1 MDAFDNHPRE
11 GETHEQATRRAL
23 WAARLYRL
31 ADDAQ
36 KCGVVL
42 ELRRTPRE
50 GSPLAQ
56 GNHEPQVIA
65 YTNHRL

>member
-1 MDAFDNHPRE
+1 MIPRE
-11 GETHEQATRRAL
+11 GETERQANLRYRWAL
-23 WAARLYRL
+23 RLETL
-31 ADDAQ
+31 ANDAERD
-36 KCGVVL
+36 GVIL
-42 ELRRTPRE
+42 ELRRVPRE